1 MQQTIERYRR
11 HTRDNETNNPIEQNL
26 QHLKAKSANM
36 LKTVEDLEVSR
47 RYWSFYK
54 IQPSP
59 KYILGLKYKALFLHL
74 EPSMLLETKDV
85 ELASLLVQSASS

>member
-1 MQQTIERYRR
+1 MMANKKAAFCWFMLMWLLARK
-11 HTRDNETNNPIEQNL
+11 L
-26 QHLKAKSANM
+26 FGKHLKAKSANM